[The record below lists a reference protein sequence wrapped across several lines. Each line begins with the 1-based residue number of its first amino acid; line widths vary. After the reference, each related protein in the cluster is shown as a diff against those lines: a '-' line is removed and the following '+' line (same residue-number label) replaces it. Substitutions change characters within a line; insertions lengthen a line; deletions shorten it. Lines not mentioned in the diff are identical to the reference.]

1 MFEMLVR
8 RGAAFLVD
16 LIILVLIFYGN
27 LQFIIASFTV
37 NDNQP
42 LGLHVMAMLIIL
54 QLIYIFIYFI
64 YIPVRQ
70 PGQTIG
76 KRLLKIKEV
85 KLNGQDL
92 AVMDYF
98 KRDVLLKFLLSSM
111 TSGFMIVLNAILL
124 TYQAIRKQPLR
135 AVQDMIMKTE
145 VVKLVK

>member
-145 VVKLVK
+145 VVKLEK